1 MNKYLLLE
9 YFEKYLPEK
18 KTIELVSYSSR
29 ETKGQSSAVMQLLDN
44 GDLCETQE
52 SSGVG
57 LVDAGFKTLINHYGE
72 DYSSLSTISLTDLY
86 FQIDHA
92 AGKDTNLKSKTDIKI
107 EFSNHAKN
115 KSCFS
120 EKTTSMGFTA
130 MSILVK
136 AVEFYINCEL
146 LFKRMKFLVEDAVKR
161 NRHDVASQYKYA
173 LTQVVEVTNY
183 QEIT

>member
-9 YFEKYLPEK
+9 YFDQYLTERK
-18 KTIELVSYSSR
+18 DIKLVSYSST
-29 ETKGQSSAVMQLLDN
+29 ETEGESSVCMRLLDN
-44 GDLCETQE
+44 SDAYSTKEAK
-52 SSGVG
+52 GVG
-57 LVDAGFKTLINHYGE
+57 LVDAGFKSLINHYGE
-72 DYSSLSTISLTDLY
+72 VYSSLNTISLTDLY
-86 FQIDHA
+86 FQIDHS
-92 AGKDTNLKSKTDIKI
+92 AGRDTNLKSKTDIKI
-107 EFSNHAKN
+107 EFSNQAKN

-130 MSILVK
+130 ISILVK

-146 LFKRMKFLVEDAVKR
+146 LFKRMKFLVEDAIKR
-161 NRHDVASQYKYA
+161 NRHDVASQYKYV